1 MNGKKKWNRVRFVA
15 AIAGGVSASC
25 RPVGGSALQQLGDL
39 ICGVFL
45 LLLLAGGGCFV
56 RSMNGAEQ
64 ADKGRWL
71 VFPLTILY

>member
-1 MNGKKKWNRVRFVA
+1 MQTSRWLGLTA
-15 AIAGGVSASC
+15 
-25 RPVGGSALQQLGDL
+25 VGGSNLWR
-39 ICGVFL
+39 FL